1 MEVAEEVKRDLY
13 LLKEL
18 DEGSAAEIIKGIL
31 EVNIYDAEQEKKL
44 VNYQRNPIRLHICTP
59 RRTTYIS
66 FCYL

>member
-1 MEVAEEVKRDLY
+1 MEVAEEIKRDIY

-44 VNYQRNPIRLHICTP
+44 VNYQRSPIRLHICTP
-59 RRTTYIS
+59 RRITYIG
-66 FCYL
+66 FCHL